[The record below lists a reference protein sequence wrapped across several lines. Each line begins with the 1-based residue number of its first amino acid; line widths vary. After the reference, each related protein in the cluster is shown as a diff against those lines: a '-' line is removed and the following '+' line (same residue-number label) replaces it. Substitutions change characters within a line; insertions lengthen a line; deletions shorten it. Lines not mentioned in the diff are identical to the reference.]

1 MGQPLCKSWIRIY
14 RTIYIYYIILYIYSI
29 INKLTHLKHLQPFLE
44 IVIPFTTHHPMF
56 PRSFMATS
64 SKLFRCANA
73 SQRSCARC
81 SSCARRGTESE
92 SFAPA
97 APMALARMELA
108 GRRPLLGNP
117 MNYPIIISRY
127 YVGWSYWIIIL
138 DNRITL
144 RLFFKVTLLR
154 LSDPFEMVKW
164 PFLWLSDL

>member
-1 MGQPLCKSWIRIY
+1 MYVSNWSSPLMPIHTVQTPQWDSHFASY
-14 RTIYIYYIILYIYSI
+14 GSGYIYILLIIIMYYIYIYSI

-56 PRSFMATS
+56 PRSSMAVTS

-117 MNYPIIISRY
+117 MNYPIIRSRY
-127 YVGWSYWIIIL
+127 YVGWSYWIIG
-138 DNRITL
+138 
-144 RLFFKVTLLR
+144 
-154 LSDPFEMVKW
+154 
-164 PFLWLSDL
+164 

>member
-1 MGQPLCKSWIRIY
+1 MYVSNWSSPLMPIHTVQTPQWDSHFASYGSGYIYIYIYIYIY
-14 RTIYIYYIILYIYSI
+14 RTLYIYIINYYYVLYIYSI

-56 PRSFMATS
+56 PRSSMAVTS

-117 MNYPIIISRY
+117 MNYPIIRSRY
-127 YVGWSYWIIIL
+127 YVGWSYWIIG
-138 DNRITL
+138 
-144 RLFFKVTLLR
+144 
-154 LSDPFEMVKW
+154 
-164 PFLWLSDL
+164 